1 MDLGGA
7 EKIIGAIG
15 SALGAILTPIGVI
28 YVASVNG
35 KSKAAE
41 KSVEELSAKLDE
53 LEEELK
59 AAKTEAEREKRSGL
73 RWYQLVL
80 YWFNVAHEMRRH
92 VFDARQVAESLARQT
107 DTAKPVWNEKLLL
120 PHLEAPLSAED
131 SVGILENKP

>member
-41 KSVEELSAKLDE
+41 KSVEELNAKLDE